1 MKAKIFLALFFMLMA
16 ANALF
21 AKIGETEEQT
31 DHRYGKPRGKWDDY
45 VGYKKLYR
53 WHGFEVMVTFLDGV
67 SQREMFVKIEGAADA
82 KVQKYLVKI
91 SGSGQNGIIFDD
103 KSGVFTTKAF
113 EEKYIAARTAA
124 WAKTD
129 EKK

>member
-1 MKAKIFLALFFMLMA
+1 MKPKIVLGFFFALLV
-16 ANALF
+16 ANTLF
-21 AKIGETEEQT
+21 AKIGETEAQT
-31 DHRYGKPRGKWDDY
+31 DHRYGKPRGQWDDY
-45 VGYKKLYR
+45 LGYKKLYR

-67 SQREMFVKIEGAADA
+67 SQREMFVKIEGPANA

-91 SGSGQNGIIFDD
+91 SGSGQNGVVFDD

-113 EEKYIAARTAA
+113 EEKFIAARTAA
-124 WAKTD
+124 WAKAD

>member
-1 MKAKIFLALFFMLMA
+1 MKPKIFLALFSILVS

-21 AKIGETEEQT
+21 ARIGETEAQI
-31 DHRYGKPRGKWDDY
+31 DRHYGKPGGRWDDY
-45 VGYKKLYR
+45 LGYRKLYH
-53 WHGFEVMVTFLDGV
+53 WHGFEVIVTFLDGV
-67 SQREMFVKIEGAADA
+67 SRREMFVKIEGGTDA
-82 KVQKYLVKI
+82 KVQKYLAKI
-91 SGSGQNGIIFDD
+91 SGSGQNGVIFDE
-103 KSGVFTTKAF
+103 KSGVFTTKEF